1 MIKNELHDFEDL
13 FSRQGTNAALK
24 FLNQRV
30 PHRFSAIYRLDKNDL
45 EIVELIDKLDDAAT
59 APLSRVPFS
68 QSFCEI
74 AVRDAGVKTSN
85 SALDK
90 KLDGL
95 PNQGVLLS
103 YVGLPLMQQAGNLYG
118 TLCHYDTIEQDISD
132 AEFAFLQQ
140 AAALMNRLI

>member
-1 MIKNELHDFEDL
+1 M
-13 FSRQGTNAALK
+13 
-24 FLNQRV
+24 
-30 PHRFSAIYRLDKNDL
+30 
-45 EIVELIDKLDDAAT
+45 IDKLDDAAT

-95 PNQGVLLS
+95 PNEGVFLS
-103 YVGLPLMQQAGNLYG
+103 CVGLPLMKQAGNLYG
-118 TLCHYDTIEQDISD
+118 TLCHYDTTEQDISD

>member
-1 MIKNELHDFEDL
+1 MIKNELNDFEEIL
-13 FSRQGTNAALK
+13 RRQGTYAALK

-30 PHRFSAIYRLDKNDL
+30 SHRFSAIYRLDKNDL

-59 APLSRVPFS
+59 APSSRVPFL

-74 AVRDAGVKTSN
+74 AIRDNGVKTSN

-118 TLCHYDTIEQDISD
+118 TLCHYDTTEQLISD
-132 AEFAFLQQ
+132 DEFAFLQQ
-140 AAALMNRLI
+140 ATALLNRAL

>member
-1 MIKNELHDFEDL
+1 MIKNEIHDFDEIL
-13 FSRQGTNAALK
+13 RRQGTNAALK

-30 PHRFSAIYRLDKNDL
+30 SHRFSAIYRLDKNDL

-59 APLSRVPFS
+59 APSLRVPFL
-68 QSFCEI
+68 QSFCEVAI
-74 AVRDAGVKTSN
+74 REASFKTSN

-103 YVGLPLMQQAGNLYG
+103 YVGLPLTEHAGNLYG
-118 TLCHYDTIEQDISD
+118 TLCHYDTTEQVISD
-132 AEFAFLQQ
+132 DEFAFLQQ
-140 AAALMNRLI
+140 AAALMKRAL

>member
-1 MIKNELHDFEDL
+1 MIKNELHDFEEIL
-13 FSRQGTNAALK
+13 RRQGTYEALK

-30 PHRFSAIYRLDKNDL
+30 SHRFSAIYRLDKNDL

-59 APLSRVPFS
+59 APSSRVPFL
-68 QSFCEI
+68 QSFCEVAI
-74 AVRDAGVKTSN
+74 REASFKTSN

-103 YVGLPLMQQAGNLYG
+103 YVGLPLMQDAGNLYG
-118 TLCHYDTIEQDISD
+118 TLCHYDTTEQVISD
-132 AEFAFLQQ
+132 DEFAFLQQ
-140 AAALMNRLI
+140 ATALLNRAL

>member
-1 MIKNELHDFEDL
+1 MIKNELHDFEEILRD
-13 FSRQGTNAALK
+13 QGTYAALK

-30 PHRFSAIYRLDKNDL
+30 SHRYSAIYRLDKNDL
-45 EIVELIDKLDDAAT
+45 EIVELIDKLDDAAS

-74 AVRDAGVKTSN
+74 AVRDGGMKTSN

-95 PNQGVLLS
+95 PNQGILLS
-103 YVGLPLMQQAGNLYG
+103 YVGLPLMQHAGKLYG
-118 TLCHYDTIEQDISD
+118 TLCH
-132 AEFAFLQQ
+132 
-140 AAALMNRLI
+140 

>member
-1 MIKNELHDFEDL
+1 MIKNELQHFEDL
-13 FSRQGTNAALK
+13 LSRQGTHAALK

-30 PHRFSAIYRLDKNDL
+30 SHRFSAIYRLDKNDL

-74 AVRDAGVKTSN
+74 AVRDGGVKTSN

-118 TLCHYDTIEQDISD
+118 TLCHYDTTKQDISD
-132 AEFAFLQQ
+132 SEFAFLQH
-140 AAALMNRLI
+140 AAALMNRLT

>member
-1 MIKNELHDFEDL
+1 MIKNELHDFEEILRD
-13 FSRQGTNAALK
+13 QGTYAALR

-30 PHRFSAIYRLDKNDL
+30 SHRFSAIYRLDKNDL

-59 APLSRVPFS
+59 APSSRVPFS

-74 AVRDAGVKTSN
+74 AVREASFKTSN

-90 KLDGL
+90 RLDGL

-103 YVGLPLMQQAGNLYG
+103 YVGLPLMQQTGSLYG
-118 TLCHYDTIEQDISD
+118 TLCHYDTTEQVISND
-132 AEFAFLQQ
+132 EFAFLQQ
-140 AAALMNRLI
+140 AAALMKRAL

>member
-1 MIKNELHDFEDL
+1 MKKTELHDFENL
-13 FSRQGTNAALK
+13 LSRQGNHAALK

-30 PHRFSAIYRLDKNDL
+30 SHRFSAIYRLDKNDL

-74 AVRDAGVKTSN
+74 AVRDGGVKTSN

-95 PNQGVLLS
+95 PNQGV
-103 YVGLPLMQQAGNLYG
+103 
-118 TLCHYDTIEQDISD
+118 
-132 AEFAFLQQ
+132 F
-140 AAALMNRLI
+140 

>member
-1 MIKNELHDFEDL
+1 MIKNELHDFEEIL
-13 FSRQGTNAALK
+13 CGQGTHAALK

-30 PHRFSAIYRLDKNDL
+30 SHRFSAIYRFDKNDL
-45 EIVELIDKLDDAAT
+45 EIVELIDKLDDAAS

-74 AVRDAGVKTSN
+74 AVRDGGMKTSN

-95 PNQGVLLS
+95 PNQGILLS
-103 YVGLPLMQQAGNLYG
+103 YVGLPLMQHAGKLYG
-118 TLCHYDTIEQDISD
+118 TLCH
-132 AEFAFLQQ
+132 
-140 AAALMNRLI
+140 

>member
-1 MIKNELHDFEDL
+1 MIKNELNDFEEIL
-13 FSRQGTNAALK
+13 RRQGTYAALK

-30 PHRFSAIYRLDKNDL
+30 SHRFSAIYRLDKNDL

-59 APLSRVPFS
+59 APSSRVPFL

-74 AVRDAGVKTSN
+74 AIRDNGVKTSN

-118 TLCHYDTIEQDISD
+118 TLCHYDTTEQVINDD
-132 AEFAFLQQ
+132 EFAFLQQ
-140 AAALMNRLI
+140 AAALLNQAL

>member
-1 MIKNELHDFEDL
+1 MIKNELNDFEEIL
-13 FSRQGTNAALK
+13 RRQGTYAALK

-30 PHRFSAIYRLDKNDL
+30 SHRFSAIYRLDKNDL

-59 APLSRVPFS
+59 APSSRVPFS

-74 AVRDAGVKTSN
+74 AVREASFKTSN

-90 KLDGL
+90 RLDGL

-103 YVGLPLMQQAGNLYG
+103 YVGLPLMQQTGSLYG
-118 TLCHYDTIEQDISD
+118 TLCHYDTTEQVINDD
-132 AEFAFLQQ
+132 EFAFLQQ
-140 AAALMNRLI
+140 AAELLNRAL

>member
-1 MIKNELHDFEDL
+1 MMKSELRDFEEIL
-13 FSRQGTNAALK
+13 HRQGTHSALK

-30 PHRFSAIYRLDKNDL
+30 SHRFSAIYRLDKNDL
-45 EIVELIDKLDDAAT
+45 NIVELIDKLDDAAT
-59 APLSRVPFS
+59 VPASRVPFS

-74 AVRDAGVKTSN
+74 AVREGSFKTSN

-118 TLCHYDTIEQDISD
+118 TLCHYDTTEQNISD

-140 AAALMNRLI
+140 AAALMNRLT

>member
-1 MIKNELHDFEDL
+1 MIKNELNDFEEIL
-13 FSRQGTNAALK
+13 RRQGTYAALK

-30 PHRFSAIYRLDKNDL
+30 SHRFSAIYRLDKNDL

-59 APLSRVPFS
+59 APSSRVPFL

-74 AVRDAGVKTSN
+74 AIRDNGVKTSN

-118 TLCHYDTIEQDISD
+118 TLCHYDTTEQVISD
-132 AEFAFLQQ
+132 DEFAFLQQ
-140 AAALMNRLI
+140 ATALLNRAL

>member
-1 MIKNELHDFEDL
+1 MVKNELHDFEEIL
-13 FSRQGTNAALK
+13 RRQGTYAALK

-30 PHRFSAIYRLDKNDL
+30 SHRFSAIYRLDKNDL
-45 EIVELIDKLDDAAT
+45 EFVELIDKQDDTAT
-59 APLSRVPFS
+59 GPSSRVPFS

-74 AVRDAGVKTSN
+74 AIREASFKTSN

-103 YVGLPLMQQAGNLYG
+103 YVGLPLMQHTGNLYG
-118 TLCHYDTIEQDISD
+118 TLCHYDTTEQVISD
-132 AEFAFLQQ
+132 DEFAFLQQ
-140 AAALMNRLI
+140 AAALMNRAL